1 MKMLTEQL
9 IASAKLRT
17 LAPISQQTFQ
27 DSDVIIILN
36 EEMSNFV
43 IPAIERVREDMWLKS
58 TERAIVPGVP
68 RYILPERALGEALKV
83 VFYKNDEGSKYE
95 LARLKVSDTDS
106 FSTSAGNERPSGIFL
121 EGAFIRLVPKPSAGG
136 SLEMWYYQRPN
147 QLVET
152 TRCGKITNI
161 VSAAGTTT
169 FTVDTN
175 LIGEAPTG
183 SKIDII
189 SNRSPFV
196 IWSEGVT
203 TSLVNSTTVE
213 VATSSIVDEA
223 STVLPQIGDYICAEQ
238 TTNIP
243 QLPQEFHPILAQ
255 AAACRLLSALGDLG
269 KLQEAQATRD
279 RMMNGAM
286 TLIANRIEGSL
297 EYVNNKYGFNNAT
310 KKYFGGY

>member
-9 IASAKLRT
+9 VASAKLRT
-17 LAPISQQTFQ
+17 LAPISQQTFKE
-27 DSDVIIILN
+27 SDVIIILN

-43 IPAIERVREDMWLKS
+43 IPAIERVREDMWLRS
-58 TERAIVPGVP
+58 EERAVIPGVP
-68 RYILPERALGEALKV
+68 RYILPERALGESLKV
-83 VFYKNDEGSKYE
+83 VFYKNDQNSKYE

-121 EGAFIRLVPKPSAGG
+121 EGAFIRLVPKPSSSGT
-136 SLEMWYYQRPN
+136 LEMWYYNRPN
-147 QLVET
+147 RLVET
-152 TRCGKITNI
+152 TRCARITNI
-161 VSAAGTTT
+161 SSLGGTTT

-175 LIGEAPTG
+175 IVGEAPTG
-183 SKIDII
+183 SKVDIV

-196 IWSEGVT
+196 IWGEGVVT
-203 TSLVNSTTVE
+203 TLVNTNTVE
-213 VATSSIVDEA
+213 VATADIVDEVG
-223 STVLPQIGDYICAEQ
+223 TVLPKIGDYICAEQ

-279 RMMNGAM
+279 RMMQGALSLV
-286 TLIANRIEGSL
+286 TNRIEGSL
-297 EYVNNKYGFNNAT
+297 EYVNNKFGFNNAT